1 MDSDK
6 QPDGSVEPAP
16 DPAGPDPD
24 SGPPLYKMGTT
35 QQRIRSLLDTFAVVA
50 GAFLASSVFALAAL
64 QGVVAAGLL
73 NVPAEFSSVADLPT
87 SGAVLLFVMNFVGF
101 FAVGWAYL
109 RWRGESVFDTS
120 LYDLAAPSLRQA
132 GQVLVGLVVLFGLLI
147 TISNIAAQF
156 GISSSENVTQTLG
169 EGNPQLLLYLI
180 PIALL
185 LNGPIEE
192 FLFRGLVQG
201 LFRDAYGVLPGIALS
216 AAVFGVVHYF
226 AVSGGGG
233 NIIFTLTVITALGT
247 LLGVLY
253 EWSENLF
260 VPGLV
265 HGLFNAIQYAGLYL
279 VTTGGA

>member
-1 MDSDK
+1 MDSDR
-6 QPDGSVEPAP
+6 QPDGGVEPTP

-24 SGPPLYKMGTT
+24 TGPPLYKSGSMK
-35 QQRIRSLLDTFAVVA
+35 QRIRSLLHTVVLVA
-50 GAFLASSVFALAAL
+50 GAFIASNVFSLAAL

-73 NVPAEFSSVADLPT
+73 DVPAGFSSVADLPT
-87 SGAVLLFVMNFVGF
+87 SGTVLLFVMNFVGF

-120 LYDLAAPSLRQA
+120 LYDLAVPSLRQV
-132 GQVLVGLVVLFGLLI
+132 GQALAGLVVLFVLLV

-201 LFRDAYGVLPGIALS
+201 LFRDAYGLLPGIALS

-226 AVSGGGG
+226 AVAGGGG
-233 NIIFTLTVITALGT
+233 NIVFTLTVIAALGT

-265 HGLFNAIQYAGLYL
+265 HGLFNAVQYAGLY
-279 VTTGGA
+279 VATTGGA

>member
-1 MDSDK
+1 MDSDR
-6 QPDGSVEPAP
+6 QPDGGVEPTP
-16 DPAGPDPD
+16 DPAGPGPDP
-24 SGPPLYKMGTT
+24 GPPLYKMGTT
-35 QQRIRSLLDTFAVVA
+35 QQRIRSLLHTVVLVA
-50 GAFLASSVFALAAL
+50 GAFLASNVFALAAL
-64 QGVVAAGLL
+64 QAAVVADLIT
-73 NVPAEFSSVADLPT
+73 VPAGFSSVADLPT
-87 SGAVLLFVMNFVGF
+87 SGTVLLFVMNFVGF

-109 RWRGESVFDTS
+109 RWRGESVFDTP
-120 LYDLAAPSLRQA
+120 LYDLGLPSLRQA
-132 GQVLVGLVVLFGLLI
+132 GQALAGLVVLFVVLGL
-147 TISNIAAQF
+147 ISNVAAQF
-156 GISSSENVTQTLG
+156 GLTPSENVTQTLG
-169 EGNPQLLLYLI
+169 EGNPELLLYLI

-201 LFRDAYGVLPGIALS
+201 LFRDAYGILPGIALS

-233 NIIFTLTVITALGT
+233 NIAYTLVVITALGT

-253 EWSENLF
+253 EWSENLV

>member
-1 MDSDK
+1 MDSDR
-6 QPDGSVEPAP
+6 QPDGGVEPTP
-16 DPAGPDPD
+16 DPAGPDP
-24 SGPPLYKMGTT
+24 GPPLYKMGTT
-35 QQRIRSLLDTFAVVA
+35 EQRIRSLVHTVALVA
-50 GAFLASSVFALAAL
+50 GAFLASNVFALVAL
-64 QGVVAAGLL
+64 QAAVAAGLIT
-73 NVPAEFSSVADLPT
+73 VPAGFSSVADLPT
-87 SGAVLLFVMNFVGF
+87 AGTVLLFVMNFVGF

-120 LYDLAAPSLRQA
+120 LYELAVPSLRQA
-132 GQVLVGLVVLFGLLI
+132 GQVLAGLVVLFVVLGVV
-147 TISNIAAQF
+147 SNVAAQF
-156 GISSSENVTQTLG
+156 GLSPSENVTQTLG
-169 EGNPQLLLYLI
+169 EGNPELLLYLI

-192 FLFRGLVQG
+192 FLFRGIVQG
-201 LFRDAYGVLPGIALS
+201 LFRDAYGILPGIILP

-233 NIIFTLTVITALGT
+233 NIAYTLTIITVLGT
-247 LLGVLY
+247 LLGAIY

-265 HGLFNAIQYAGLYL
+265 HGLFNAIQYAGLYV

>member
-1 MDSDK
+1 MDSDR
-6 QPDGSVEPAP
+6 QPDGGVEPMP

-24 SGPPLYKMGTT
+24 AGPPLYKMGTT
-35 QQRIRSLLDTFAVVA
+35 QQRIRSLLHTVALVA
-50 GAFLASSVFALAAL
+50 GAFIASNVFALVAL
-64 QGVVAAGLL
+64 QAVVAAGLL
-73 NVPAEFSSVADLPT
+73 TVPGGFSSVADLPT
-87 SGAVLLFVMNFVGF
+87 AGAVLLFVMNFVGF

-109 RWRGESVFDTS
+109 RWRDESVFDTS
-120 LYDLAAPSLRQA
+120 LYELAVPSLRQV
-132 GQVLVGLVVLFGLLI
+132 GQVLAGLVVLFVVLGV
-147 TISNIAAQF
+147 ISNVAAQF
-156 GISSSENVTQTLG
+156 GLSPSENVTQTLG
-169 EGNPQLLLYLI
+169 EGNPELLLYLI

-201 LFRDAYGVLPGIALS
+201 LFRDAYGILPGVVLS

-233 NIIFTLTVITALGT
+233 DIVYTLTIITALGA

-253 EWSENLF
+253 EWSENLL

-265 HGLFNAIQYAGLYL
+265 HGLFNAIQYASLYL